1 MPQYWILKTE
11 PTDYSYQ
18 DLEADGRTVWD
29 GVKNNLALKHL
40 RTMKKGDRALVYH
53 TGTVKALI
61 GEAVIVS
68 RPYADPRAGDSR
80 LVVVDI
86 EPARKLGRPVPLADI
101 KAAPALAQL
110 GLVRMGRLSVVPAS
124 AAQWKHLKGMGRKA

>member
-11 PTDYSYQ
+11 PTDYSYD
-18 DLEADGRTVWD
+18 DLEADRRTVWD

-40 RTMKKGDRALVYH
+40 RTMKKGDRALIYH

-61 GEAVIVS
+61 GEAVVTS
-68 RPYADPRAGDSR
+68 EPYADPRAGDPR

-86 EPARKLGRPVPLADI
+86 EPARRLGRTVPLADV
-101 KAAPALAQL
+101 KADPSLAEL

-124 AAQWKHLKGMGRKA
+124 AGQWKHLKGMGRKA

>member
-40 RTMKKGDRALVYH
+40 RTMKQGDRALVYH
-53 TGTVKALI
+53 TGNVKALI

-68 RPYADPRAGDSR
+68 PPYPDPRAGDPR

-86 EPARKLGRPVPLADI
+86 EPARQLGRPVPLAEI
-101 KAAPALAQL
+101 KAEPALAEL

-124 AAQWKHLKGMGRKA
+124 AAQWKQLKGMGRKA